1 MDKSSY
7 QPLPGG
13 LNNVAGVRGLD
24 GLQPAVLLPGLHA
37 DPGALR
43 LRLRRPLLDRGHL
56 RAQLRRLLRP
66 RGMHVPLGIQ
76 VTTDCKTWLAS

>member
-1 MDKSSY
+1 MDKSLP
-7 QPLPGG
+7 QPKPGG
-13 LNNVAGVRGLD
+13 LNNVVGVRVLD

-66 RGMHVPLGIQ
+66 RGLHVPIGI
-76 VTTDCKTWLAS
+76 